1 MHAQIEVLI
10 MKELKQFDIPFTGLK
25 EGEHQFEYD
34 ITQEFFEFFKYDEVQ
49 DSNVRVTIT
58 LIKKATVLELLFIC
72 KGWVTVACDV
82 INEPYKQ
89 PISTN
94 LNLVVKFGE
103 EYNNENEEILI
114 IPHNEFKIN
123 VSQYIYEAIVLA
135 IPLKKEH
142 PGIANGTI
150 KSEILE
156 KLEELKIN
164 SKKNK
169 QETDPRWDKLK
180 DILK

>member
-34 ITQEFFEFFKYDEVQ
+34 INQEFFDFFEYDEVQ

-58 LIKKATVLELLFIC
+58 LIKKATVLELLFVC
-72 KGWVTVACDV
+72 KGWVKVACDV
-82 INEPYKQ
+82 INEPYNQ
-89 PISTN
+89 PINTN
-94 LNLVVKFGE
+94 LKLVVKFGE
-103 EYNNENEEILI
+103 TYDNENEDILI